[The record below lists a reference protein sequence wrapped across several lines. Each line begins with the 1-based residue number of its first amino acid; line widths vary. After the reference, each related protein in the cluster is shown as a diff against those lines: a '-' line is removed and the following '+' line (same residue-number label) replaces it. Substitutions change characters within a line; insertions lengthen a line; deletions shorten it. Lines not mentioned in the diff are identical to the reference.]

1 MGYSG
6 NLTIMNYIKIIAK
19 QNGLFF
25 VMLTTKISNILGAA
39 EYAYEHNLTRE
50 EVGQLMGGN

>member
-1 MGYSG
+1 
-6 NLTIMNYIKIIAK
+6 MNYIKIIAK